1 MYYKFFCNFSQT
13 KNFKQMKIYT
23 KKGDSGITS
32 LFGGKKIFKS
42 DIRIEAYGTVDEL
55 NSYLGIIIALT
66 NNISI
71 EKDLLKIQKRLFD
84 LGAILATNPDK
95 PELIQTFNAE
105 SINFLEDKI
114 DKMDKELTSL
124 KNFILPSG
132 SLLISHTHV
141 ARTICRRAERR
152 VVAIPDKNQ
161 NYKDSIIFLNRLSDY
176 LFVLAR
182 KFSKDSKTPENYWDN
197 KD

>member
-32 LFGGKKIFKS
+32 LFGGKKISKS